1 MADKKISELTPK
13 AATLEDDDLL
23 MISDYNGST
32 YDTKSVTGANI
43 RPYKT
48 IMFNL
53 SQSGTSAPTKNY
65 SYETEVTQTFT
76 LSRVTTGA
84 YRLTASSS
92 LFTSSNTYVSITLGS
107 GPNGTCVRAERT
119 SSTVID
125 FGTSDGA
132 TGNFVDSALTNAT
145 LEIKIIK

>member
-13 AATLEDDDLL
+13 AAQLQDDDLL

-48 IMFNL
+48 VMFNI
-53 SQSGTSAPTKNY
+53 SQSSTSAPTKNW

-76 LSRVTTGA
+76 FARLGAGA
-84 YRLTASSS
+84 YELTSSS
-92 LFTSSNTYVSITLGS
+92 ALFTANKTFINITLGS
-107 GPNGTCVRAERT
+107 GPNGICIGAFRIDA
-119 SSTVID
+119 STIY
-125 FGTSDGA
+125 FTTSDGA
-132 TGNFVDSALTNAT
+132 TASFTDGALTNAT